1 MRRYDIISTL
11 CLMAVSIYVVST
23 GFSLGFGQWSEPGPG
38 FTAVLSGVLL
48 FGLSVVWLIPTLVRR
63 AEAARRFFPEA
74 ASARKVALIVAALVG
89 FTLLLEWAGFLLT
102 TLVFM
107 LFLLRAIEP
116 QRWRTTLLL
125 SSLTAI
131 LCLLVFQV
139 WLQVQFPEGPV
150 NIYAL
155 MQWLRR

>member
-11 CLMAVSIYVVST
+11 CLMALAVYVVAT
-23 GFSLGFGQWSEPGPG
+23 GFRLGFGQWREPGAG
-38 FTAVLSGVLL
+38 FIAVLAGGLL
-48 FGLSVVWLIPTLVRR
+48 FCLSVAWLVPTLVRH
-63 AEAARRFFPEA
+63 AETARRFFPEA
-74 ASARKVALIVAALVG
+74 GSARKVALIIAALAG

-102 TLVFM
+102 TLAFM

-125 SSLTAI
+125 SSLTAVI
-131 LCLLVFQV
+131 CLLVFQI
-139 WLQVQFPEGPV
+139 WLQVQLPEGPV
-150 NIYAL
+150 SVYAL